1 MKSKIFITI
10 LIVLIIAVNG
20 LTVFWLVRDKNKA
33 ENIPEKS
40 DAVVQPI
47 FGQPTEI
54 TVVNDGK
61 TTVLPQQEYK
71 DVLSL
76 LENSHKYVESFVGI
90 DAFSDTDKLTVCLA
104 YGKAHTFKYGEFEY
118 DVTGIKINLYNA
130 EGDMLLQT
138 DDGDVALGYL
148 NITAELVTAV
158 K

>member
-40 DAVVQPI
+40 DAAVQPI
-47 FGQPTEI
+47 FGKPAEI
-54 TVVNDGK
+54 TIVNDGK
-61 TTVLPQQEYK
+61 TTALSPKEYK

-76 LENSHKYVESFVGI
+76 LENSHKYVEAFVGI
-90 DAFSDTDKLTVCLA
+90 DAFSGADKLTVCLI
-104 YGKAHTFKYGEFEY
+104 YDKAHTFKYGEFEY

-130 EGDMLLQT
+130 EGDILLQT
-138 DDGDVALGYL
+138 DNGDVALGYL
-148 NITAELVTAV
+148 NITAELVNAV